1 MSEAVTIP
9 REEYEALLKCKEI
22 VESDFEEKF
31 SEAFIRKISRI
42 EADVASGRK
51 ISFDSKD
58 EMNRH
63 LERL

>member
-9 REEYEALLKCKEI
+9 REEYEALLMCKKI

-51 ISFDSKD
+51 ISFGSKD